1 MLSVLRVEWLKLK
14 SYKPFW
20 VINLLYPL
28 TFVGMMLI
36 VLRVYTLFQS
46 QKALTDMAFASPPF
60 EFPGIWQSVTYTAGF
75 FHFIPCLLILLNVT
89 NEFQFRTH
97 RQNLM
102 DGWSRLEF
110 LGAKALVALGAS
122 CITLVWVAL
131 VGLIVGANQ
140 GGTLSMAGTHY
151 LGYFFVQSLLYS
163 SLALWLG
170 FFLRRGLLSLAAFLF
185 YSNLLEKILA
195 AVVSSQVDHV
205 AYFAPLASVNQLIPV
220 PMLPQVASKLNE
232 GMPSAHT
239 LMLAGAG
246 WIVFFLGTCWLRF
259 RKEDL

>member
-1 MLSVLRVEWLKLK
+1 MLNILRVEWLKLK
-14 SYKPFW
+14 GYKPFW

-36 VLRVYTLFQS
+36 VLRVYALFNS
-46 QKALTDMAFASPPF
+46 KKALTDMAFSSPPF
-60 EFPGIWQSVTYTAGF
+60 EFPGVWQSVTYTASF

-102 DGWSRLEF
+102 DGWSRAQF
-110 LGAKALVALGAS
+110 LGAKAFVALAASCVTVFWVAMVGLILGAS
-122 CITLVWVAL
+122 
-131 VGLIVGANQ
+131 Q
-140 GGTLSMAGTHY
+140 GGTLSLTGIHY
-151 LGYFFVQSLLYS
+151 LGYFFAQSLLYS

-170 FFLRRGLLSLAAFLF
+170 FFLRRGLLSLAAFLL

-195 AVVSSQVDHV
+195 AIVSSKIEQV

-220 PMLPQVASKLNE
+220 PMLPQVTSQLTQ
-232 GMPSAHT
+232 GMPSTHT
-239 LMLAGAG
+239 LLLTGGG
-246 WIVFFLGTCWLRF
+246 WMAFFFVTCWLRF